1 MKKIIAI
8 LLTIIIT
15 ISVCTIN
22 VEASASDMERYLD
35 AYEEGDFVEANKIVS
50 QLPVKAKSYNS
61 YMSEGMKNAY
71 LKKIISTNK
80 IDSYYLA
87 DITGDKK
94 PELFIKKGFYISDQ
108 FYYVF
113 KYSKGKAVRIGKFTG
128 GHYYL
133 ADYPGKKAVISAYE
147 HLGYY
152 SITLVEY
159 KNGKIKTTLINGCDY
174 KNTPCER
181 VPYLLKCYSCGT
193 VSKYNLSPF
202 TAKKTKAVKSAMKR
216 INKLVKRINPAIFR
230 LYPKTTKIK
239 LSAKNKTILA
249 TFAVSKNNSKAHIG
263 NGVHT
268 KHSLVYMKKNYINS
282 EYKNLFG
289 GKPAF
294 SKLSKKYKKNTKASI
309 GNLVIKRKG
318 KICCDSELW
327 KSDDFSN
334 ELIYKTAKVEC
345 IRKINGGYRVAV
357 AHYMTEYYEGGGTS
371 DTTFAHTLIDVKKYK
386 KSKYKYV
393 IKKINSIVYRNDI

>member
-22 VEASASDMERYLD
+22 VEASASDIERYLD

-50 QLPVKAKSYNS
+50 QLSVKAKSYNS

-202 TAKKTKAVKSAMKR
+202 TAKKTKAVKTATKR

-239 LSAKNKTILA
+239 LSAKNKTTLA
-249 TFAVSKNNSKAHIG
+249 TFAVSKNNAYAHIG
-263 NGVHT
+263 NGGHT
-268 KHSLVYMKKNYINS
+268 KYSLIYMKKSYIKK

-294 SKLSKKYKKNTKASI
+294 NKLSKKYKKNTKDSI
-309 GNLVIKRKG
+309 GSLVIKMK
-318 KICCDSELW
+318 KYIACDSEHW
-327 KSDDFSN
+327 KTGDFLN
-334 ELIYKTAKVEC
+334 DLIFKTAKVEC
-345 IRKINGGYRVAV
+345 IRKIKGGYRVAV
-357 AHYMTEYYEGGGTS
+357 AHYMTSYYENAEPS
-371 DTTFAHTLIDVKKYK
+371 DETFAHTFIDVKRYN
-386 KSKYKYV
+386 KSKYKYI